1 MLKKI
6 LIPFLIII
14 FFSSCT
20 YKEEKKL
27 KISISNWIGYT
38 PLIYAKEKKWL
49 DDLNVKIL
57 QVSSLTENLYLYEAG
72 NSDAFVG
79 TQYEYK
85 LAKKT
90 HPSLI
95 PLFLL
100 NRSNGGDMIMSN
112 LSIDE
117 LKNSSSI
124 DAYLEIDSINSIL
137 LEDFISSNNLENINI
152 NYINK
157 DQQYIS
163 TLKKSS
169 LKKPTLIVTYS
180 PYYKVL
186 EKNDIDIIAST
197 ADELKLLV
205 IDAFF
210 VTKDKYNEHE
220 EKFKKIKSLVDKA
233 IQNLKNNPQEYYD
246 TIKVYYPN
254 MSYEEFISTENKIVW
269 ANKGL
274 DKSYENKLNKQ
285 NFPIRDIIKWN

>member
-49 DDLNVKIL
+49 DDLNIKIL

-79 TQYEYK
+79 TQYEYN
-85 LAKKT
+85 LAKKSQN
-90 HPSLI
+90 SLI
-95 PLFLL
+95 PLILL

-112 LSIDE
+112 LTIEE
-117 LKNSSSI
+117 LKNSSKL
-124 DAYLEIDSINSIL
+124 DVYLEIDSVNSIL
-137 LEDFISSNNLENINI
+137 LEDFLLTNNLKNLKI

-163 TLKKSS
+163 TLKKKN
-169 LKKPTLIVTYS
+169 LKEPTLIVTYS

-186 EKNDIDIIAST
+186 EENGINIIAST
-197 ADELKLLV
+197 ADKLRLLIVDALFVSKEVYTENEKKFQKLKIL
-205 IDAFF
+205 I
-210 VTKDKYNEHE
+210 
-220 EKFKKIKSLVDKA
+220 DKA
-233 IQNLKNNPQEYYD
+233 IENLQENPKEYFE
-246 TIKVYYPN
+246 TIKTHNLN
-254 MSYEEFISTENKIVW
+254 MTYDEFLSTVEKIVW
-269 ANKGL
+269 INKKIEQVYI
-274 DKSYENKLNKQ
+274 DKLNYQ
-285 NFPIRDIIKWN
+285 NFPVRDILK